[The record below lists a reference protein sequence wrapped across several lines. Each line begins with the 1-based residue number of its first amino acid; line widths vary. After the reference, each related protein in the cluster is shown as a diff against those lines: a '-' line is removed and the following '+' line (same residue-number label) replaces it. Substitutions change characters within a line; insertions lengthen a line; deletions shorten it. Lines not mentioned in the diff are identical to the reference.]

1 MIAIVTEDTKALV
14 TSKVTNLRSVHYIE
28 QMFKLLDNSDHFLA
42 DKIRKISLMCNGSL
56 LSVQLCALAVYN
68 CLHIEYEKS
77 ELSLPKI
84 SPRALELYNSEIKSY
99 SCPSYFV
106 VDRLDSIIAANPAV
120 SNLLIE
126 LNFTTLGPTTG
137 HNPTLGAT
145 GGILV
150 YRLFEI
156 QEELNSHRD
165 N

>member
-1 MIAIVTEDTKALV
+1 MVIIVTEDTKALV
-14 TSKVTNLRSVHYIE
+14 TSKVTNLQSVSYIE
-28 QMFKLLDNSDHFLA
+28 QIFKLLDNSDHFLA
-42 DKIRKISLMCNGSL
+42 DNIRKISLMCNGSL
-56 LSVQLCALAVYN
+56 LSVQLCALAIYH

-84 SPRALELYNSEIKSY
+84 SQRALELYNLEINGH

-106 VDRLDSIIAANPAV
+106 SHQFDLMLEYNPAV
-120 SNLLIE
+120 SDLLID
-126 LNFTTLGPTTG
+126 LNFTTLGTTG